1 MDQKPKTGG
10 VLEGRE
16 EKEII
21 SRRVVKPKTNYLN
34 TAKAILLGLDSNKYL
49 LGQTKHNS
57 YSFEACGTSSTV
69 HT

>member
-34 TAKAILLGLDSNKYL
+34 TVKAILLGLDSNKYL
-49 LGQTKHNS
+49 
-57 YSFEACGTSSTV
+57 
-69 HT
+69 